1 MKYSSSA
8 GIYSGLRRNVGFVC
22 VAAVLLYCVFHAFD
36 PPRLNWGDSGS
47 DYNVLI
53 AGRNFQKYGFLKLRL
68 TPYLLDPRVMT
79 PADSSMIYT
88 HYPQLP
94 DLVNGVLRSLLRFSD
109 LAQFRLVALLLSF
122 GALFFVYQLAAFYWT
137 RRVAQITLA
146 LWVLNALWI
155 QHADYLHH
163 GPYGAFFGFGS
174 LYFLARSFGEV
185 GRRYRVAAAAFVF
198 MTFCS
203 SYDYWVFVP
212 PLIAMTVW
220 HHHGQLFRRESVR
233 TLALL
238 ATCATLA
245 IVLKLATN
253 AWALGGV
260 RPFLHDVRF
269 QYLERATDDVVHTAF
284 TGGIWATL
292 EGRVERYFSL
302 LLFPLALFWLVA
314 PLIRRRWPVLFASPH
329 ARVNPIVLLLA
340 ALPFLAVFREIWV
353 AQYYPGLLVVPFYA
367 VGFAVIIALM
377 LDAPTRLGRLAGVAL
392 GAALIVNSLSETLA
406 FKRAFFN
413 PADIPTLRAQLD
425 SLAPPGQ
432 EVLVDHVFDHFY
444 RYYFDRN
451 VVPMIVHPAYR
462 MDDALS
468 YFSDPSHPRF
478 ASATGAVFVQHKH
491 LTDQMFDKGYYY
503 ILARYRLWRAWGNP
517 PAYRSFVDSLI
528 ADRDSQLVLRV
539 ARRGVK
545 VAETDSYVLWLLKPT
560 HHDGLAS
567 R

>member
-1 MKYSSSA
+1 M
-8 GIYSGLRRNVGFVC
+8 GFLC
-22 VAAVLLYCVFHAFD
+22 LAAVMLYCLVHAFD

-53 AGRNFQKYGFLKLRL
+53 AGRNFQKYGFLTLHL
-68 TPYLLDPRVMT
+68 TPYLLDPKVMT
-79 PADSSMIYT
+79 PADSVMIYT

-94 DLVNGVLRSLLRFSD
+94 DLVNGMLRSAFGFTE

-122 GALFFVYQLAAFYWT
+122 GALFFVYQLAARYWS

-146 LWVLNALWI
+146 LWVLNPLWI

-174 LYFLARSFGEV
+174 LSFLSRSFDDAR
-185 GRRYRVAAAAFVF
+185 RRYRVAAAAFVF

-212 PLIAMTVW
+212 PLIAVAVWW
-220 HHHGQLFRRESVR
+220 HHGRTFRRESLV

-238 ATCATLA
+238 AACASLA
-245 IVLKLATN
+245 VALKLATN

-260 RPFLHDVRF
+260 RQFLHDLRF

-284 TGGIWATL
+284 TGGIWPTL

-302 LLFPLALFWLVA
+302 LLFPLALGWLAV
-314 PLIRRRWPVLFASPH
+314 PLIRQWRPSWLTSAH
-329 ARVNPIVLLLA
+329 ARANPIVLLVA
-340 ALPFLAVFREIWV
+340 ALPFLVVFREIWV
-353 AQYYPGLLVVPFYA
+353 AQYYPGLLIVPFYA
-367 VGFAVIIALM
+367 VGFAVVIALL
-377 LDAPTRLGRLAGVAL
+377 LDVPHRLGRLAGAVLA
-392 GAALIVNSLSETLA
+392 AALVLNSLSETIT
-406 FKRAFFN
+406 FKRAFFD

-425 SLAPPGQ
+425 SLVPPGQ
-432 EVLVDHVFDHFY
+432 EVLTDNVFDHFY

-451 VVPMIVHPAYR
+451 TVPMIVHPAYR
-462 MDDALS
+462 MDDALA
-468 YFSDPSHPRF
+468 YFSDPVRPRF
-478 ASATGAVFVQHKH
+478 ASANGAVFVQHKH

-503 ILARYRLWRAWGNP
+503 IAARYHLWRAWGNP
-517 PAYRSFVDSLI
+517 PAYRSFLDSLI

-539 ARRGVK
+539 AHRGVK
-545 VAETDSYVLWLLKPT
+545 VAETGSYVLWLLKPE
-560 HHDGLAS
+560 HYDGIAS